1 MIKTLYGLF
10 YTLAC
15 MAFIMMAWVVVGTD
29 FFLRVSSVSYG
40 PKYTTIVRDTP
51 FGEIQADWVI
61 EARVADPEIECPA
74 SGSALYQKK
83 IDNTVTYQT
92 PSQLQACLESKS
104 QVVVVRSW
112 SAKLFGVVPLR
123 PTQLITII
131 DKID

>member
-1 MIKTLYGLF
+1 MIKALYGLF
-10 YTLAC
+10 YTLAGL
-15 MAFIMMAWVVVGTD
+15 AFIMMAWVVMRTD
-29 FFLRVSSVSYG
+29 VFLRVSSVSYG

-74 SGSALYQKK
+74 SGTS
-83 IDNTVTYQT
+83 IYQT
-92 PSQLQACLESKS
+92 IPSNSVTFFTPLSLQECFASTS
-104 QVVVVRSW
+104 QVVVVQSW

-131 DKID
+131 DKTD

>member
-1 MIKTLYGLF
+1 MIKILYGLF
-10 YTLAC
+10 YTLAGL
-15 MAFIMMAWVVVGTD
+15 AFIMMAWVVMRTD
-29 FFLRVSSVSYG
+29 VFLRVSSVSYG

-61 EARVADPEIECPA
+61 EARVAEPQIECPA

-92 PSQLQACLESKS
+92 PLSLQECFASKS
-104 QVVVVRSW
+104 QVIVVQSW

-131 DKID
+131 DKTD